1 VSGNAEDTGSSL
13 DKERRAQL
21 EEERDFLMKSLDDLE
36 LEKESGGIDDES
48 YAALHDDYTARLAA
62 ALRSLRDDVDVV
74 PKAKPVPRTRTR
86 KRVVLISAVVVFAI
100 VAGVSLAYAVGARLP
115 GQTGS
120 GNSGSSPKL
129 SASEKAT
136 LAKLKQQI
144 TSLQDQVNASPD
156 DYNLRLQLSLL
167 YEQNGD
173 QLNALKQSDAAIT
186 IDPNRPEA
194 HANSARLLYLISG
207 QLPNKSAQQQY
218 VAQALAGFSKAIEVD
233 PNYADSYFFRAVL
246 YYGALQDFAR
256 AQIDLQNYL
265 VKDPAGRWADKARSL
280 LESATKQVESP
291 STTSLPPT
299 STTKSAKK

>member
-1 VSGNAEDTGSSL
+1 VSGIG
-13 DKERRAQL
+13 KERRAQL

-74 PKAKPVPRTRTR
+74 PKEKPAPKGRTR
-86 KRVVLISAVVVFAI
+86 KRVALVAAVVVFAI

-115 GQTGS
+115 GQMGS
-120 GNSGSSPKL
+120 GDSGSSSTEL

-136 LAKLKQQI
+136 LAKLKKAI
-144 TSLQDQVNASPD
+144 TTLQDQVNASPD

-207 QLPNKSAQQQY
+207 QLPAKAAQQQY

-233 PNYADSYFFRAVL
+233 PNYADSFFFRAVL

-280 LESATKQVESP
+280 LEAATKQLESP
-291 STTSLPPT
+291 STTTVPPT
-299 STTKSAKK
+299 STTKPKK